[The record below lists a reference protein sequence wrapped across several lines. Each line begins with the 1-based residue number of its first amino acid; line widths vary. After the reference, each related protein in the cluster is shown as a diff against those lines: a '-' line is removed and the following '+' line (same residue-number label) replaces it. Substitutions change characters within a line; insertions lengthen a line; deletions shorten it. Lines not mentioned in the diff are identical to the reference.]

1 MKTINI
7 LFIHPNFPG
16 QFKALL
22 HDLVKVPNARIAFIT
37 RNPDAVMDD
46 VEVQRY
52 TLPEVVKGGGSQN
65 TTHVLLRG
73 ANANLF
79 ETHEVTKAALKL
91 KEKSQFVPHVVIGH
105 IGWSGTLFIKDVFPD
120 TKVIGYCEWFYRP
133 ETSWEYFEA
142 NAKSHVDAEQALSL
156 EQKTRIRMQNVS
168 TTLCLDSLDAG
179 VSPMIWQRSVHPEE
193 YQSRIE
199 VIHEG
204 IDTNLCKPYERSNL
218 NVPGA
223 KLGKTEKIV
232 TFISRSLEP
241 ARGFFTFMEA
251 VEKLCQLDES
261 VQFVVVGRER
271 SAYSASTGEGPSYKQ
286 QAMERYD
293 CDWDRVHFTGKLSYE
308 DYLAVLRNSSV
319 HVYLSS
325 PLFLSWSLLEAMSTA
340 CSIVSS
346 NNAPVNEVIEHDVTG
361 RLVPFFDANELSK
374 QVHDLLHD
382 PAAAK
387 RLGKAARELVIERY
401 DQKKCVKEW
410 KQLIL
415 RTIKD

>member
-22 HDLVKVPNARIAFIT
+22 HDLVAVPNAKVAFIT
-37 RNPDAVMDD
+37 RHPNATMEGVDIH
-46 VEVQRY
+46 RY
-52 TLPEVVKGGGSQN
+52 VLPEEAGDGSQN

-79 ETHEVTKAALKL
+79 ETHEVTKTALQL
-91 KEKSQFVPHVVIGH
+91 KEKNAFIPHVVIGH
-105 IGWSGTLFIKDVFPD
+105 IGWSGTLFIKDVFPS

-133 ETSWEYFEA
+133 ETSWEYFCA
-142 NAKSHVDAEQALSL
+142 NAESHTNAEQVLSL
-156 EQKTRIRMQNVS
+156 EQRTRIRMQNVS
-168 TTLCLDSLDAG
+168 ATLCLESMDVG
-179 VSPMIWQRSVHPEE
+179 VSPMLWQRSVHPKAH
-193 YQSRIE
+193 QNRIE

-204 IDTNLCKPYERSNL
+204 IDTDLCKPYEQDDL
-218 NVPGA
+218 NIPGA

-251 VEKLCQLDES
+251 VEKLCKMDKN

-271 SAYSASTGEGPSYKQ
+271 SAYSVSTGEGPSYKQ
-286 QAMERYD
+286 QAMDKYD
-293 CDWDRVHFTGKLSYE
+293 CDWSRVHFTGKLSYE
-308 DYLAVLRNSSV
+308 HYLTVLRNSSV

-361 RLVPFFDANELSK
+361 RLVSFFDADELAK
-374 QVHDLLHD
+374 QVDDLLRD
-382 PAAAK
+382 RAAAL
-387 RLGKAARELVIERY
+387 RLGQAARDLVIERY

-415 RTIKD
+415 RTIQE